1 MRHLITLI
9 GPDGSIKTSSDENIS
24 VEERDNNEGY
34 SHDVLFLSDIYP
46 SEWWSLHGMPL
57 EDNETFTSSLD
68 KIVFS
73 TDIIAILDTSYVTN
87 DLVNHKAI
95 QIASPD
101 ISKVTDLQKSS
112 LTSLSEEID
121 VDNLESSIIDCIRD
135 YESYDI
141 TSFDTVNDYF
151 EALEISLSTKIH
163 K

>member
-1 MRHLITLI
+1 
-9 GPDGSIKTSSDENIS
+9 
-24 VEERDNNEGY
+24 
-34 SHDVLFLSDIYP
+34 
-46 SEWWSLHGMPL
+46 MPL

-87 DLVNHKAI
+87 DLVNLKAI

-151 EALEISLSTKIH
+151 EALEISLSTKIYR
-163 K
+163 

>member
-34 SHDVLFLSDIYP
+34 SQDVLFLSDIYP
-46 SEWWSLHGMPL
+46 SEQWSLHGMPL

-151 EALEISLSTKIH
+151 EALEISLSTKIYR
-163 K
+163 

>member
-34 SHDVLFLSDIYP
+34 SQDVLFLSDIYP
-46 SEWWSLHGMPL
+46 SKWWSLHGMSL

-163 K
+163 R

>member
-151 EALEISLSTKIH
+151 EALKISLSTKIH
-163 K
+163 R

>member
-1 MRHLITLI
+1 
-9 GPDGSIKTSSDENIS
+9 
-24 VEERDNNEGY
+24 
-34 SHDVLFLSDIYP
+34 
-46 SEWWSLHGMPL
+46 MPL

-73 TDIIAILDTSYVTN
+73 TDIIAILDTTYVTN
-87 DLVNHKAI
+87 DLVNLKAI

-151 EALEISLSTKIH
+151 EALEISLSTKIYR
-163 K
+163 

>member
-9 GPDGSIKTSSDENIS
+9 GPDGSIKTSSDEDIS
-24 VEERDNNEGY
+24 IEERDNNEKY
-34 SHDVLFLSDIYP
+34 SHNALFLSDIYH
-46 SEWWSLHGMPL
+46 SEWWSLHGVPL
-57 EDNETFTSSLD
+57 ENDETFTSSLD
-68 KIVFS
+68 KIVSS

-121 VDNLESSIIDCIRD
+121 VDSLESSIIDCIRD

-141 TSFDTVNDYF
+141 TSFDTVNEYY
-151 EALEISLSTKIH
+151 EALGISISSKMH

>member
-46 SEWWSLHGMPL
+46 SEQWILHGMPL

>member
-24 VEERDNNEGY
+24 VEDRDNNEGY

-163 K
+163 R

>member
-87 DLVNHKAI
+87 DLVNLKAI

-151 EALEISLSTKIH
+151 EALEISLSTKIYR
-163 K
+163 

>member
-24 VEERDNNEGY
+24 VEDRDNNEGY

>member
-9 GPDGSIKTSSDENIS
+9 GPDGSVKTSSDENIS

-95 QIASPD
+95 YTYIYY

-151 EALEISLSTKIH
+151 EALKISLSTKIH
-163 K
+163 R

>member
-141 TSFDTVNDYF
+141 VSFNTIDEYF
-151 EALEISLSTKIH
+151 EALGINLSSKMH

>member
-1 MRHLITLI
+1 
-9 GPDGSIKTSSDENIS
+9 
-24 VEERDNNEGY
+24 
-34 SHDVLFLSDIYP
+34 
-46 SEWWSLHGMPL
+46 MPL

-73 TDIIAILDTSYVTN
+73 TDIIPILDTSYVTN

-151 EALEISLSTKIH
+151 EALEISLSTKIYR
-163 K
+163 

>member
-24 VEERDNNEGY
+24 VEDRDNNEGY

-141 TSFDTVNDYF
+141 TSFDTVDDYF

>member
-1 MRHLITLI
+1 
-9 GPDGSIKTSSDENIS
+9 
-24 VEERDNNEGY
+24 
-34 SHDVLFLSDIYP
+34 
-46 SEWWSLHGMPL
+46 MPL

-141 TSFDTVNDYF
+141 VSFNTIDEYF
-151 EALEISLSTKIH
+151 EALGINLSSKMH

>member
-163 K
+163 R

>member
-1 MRHLITLI
+1 M
-9 GPDGSIKTSSDENIS
+9 S
-24 VEERDNNEGY
+24 
-34 SHDVLFLSDIYP
+34 
-46 SEWWSLHGMPL
+46 L

-87 DLVNHKAI
+87 DLVNLKAI

-151 EALEISLSTKIH
+151 EALEISLSTKIYR
-163 K
+163 

>member
-1 MRHLITLI
+1 
-9 GPDGSIKTSSDENIS
+9 
-24 VEERDNNEGY
+24 
-34 SHDVLFLSDIYP
+34 
-46 SEWWSLHGMPL
+46 MPL

-151 EALEISLSTKIH
+151 EALEISLSTKIYR
-163 K
+163 

>member
-87 DLVNHKAI
+87 DLVNLKAI

>member
-46 SEWWSLHGMPL
+46 SEQWSLHGMPL

-87 DLVNHKAI
+87 DLVNLKAI

-151 EALEISLSTKIH
+151 EALEISLSTKIYR
-163 K
+163 

>member
-9 GPDGSIKTSSDENIS
+9 GPDGSIKTSNDEDIS
-24 VEERDNNEGY
+24 VEERDNNEKC
-34 SHDVLFLSDIYP
+34 SHNALFFSDIYP
-46 SEWWSLHGMPL
+46 SKWWSLHGMPL
-57 EDNETFTSSLD
+57 ENDETFTSSID
-68 KIVFS
+68 KIVSS

-87 DLVNHKAI
+87 DLANHKAI

-101 ISKVTDLQKSS
+101 ISKVTDLQKASLSS
-112 LTSLSEEID
+112 LDEEID

-141 TSFDTVNDYF
+141 ISFDTVDDYC
-151 EALEISLSTKIH
+151 EALGISLSSKMH

>member
-46 SEWWSLHGMPL
+46 SEWWILHGMPL

-121 VDNLESSIIDCIRD
+121 VDNLESSIIDCIRN
-135 YESYDI
+135 YESCDI

-163 K
+163 R

>member
-9 GPDGSIKTSSDENIS
+9 GPDGSVKTSSDENIS

>member
-24 VEERDNNEGY
+24 VEDRDNNEGY

-46 SEWWSLHGMPL
+46 SEWWSLHGMSL

-141 TSFDTVNDYF
+141 TSFDTVDDYF
-151 EALEISLSTKIH
+151 EALEISHSTKIH

>member
-24 VEERDNNEGY
+24 VEDRDNNEGY

-87 DLVNHKAI
+87 ELVNHKAI

-163 K
+163 R

>member
-24 VEERDNNEGY
+24 VEDRDNNEGY

-46 SEWWSLHGMPL
+46 SEWWSLHGMSL

>member
-46 SEWWSLHGMPL
+46 SEWWILHGMPL

-163 K
+163 R